1 MLWDSVSADA
11 TRESEPS
18 SVVGRLAALLVSLS
32 AERPRVVSIEGPD
45 AAGKTTLADALAVA
59 IETTKSRHALRVQA
73 DHFLHS
79 RRIRYQRGMASP
91 AGYVEDSYDHDA
103 LQALVLRPLRDGD
116 RWIERQIF
124 DRASDAPICESKEH
138 VPPDA
143 IVIVDGAFLLSRQ
156 LRPYW
161 TLSIV
166 LKVQEEEILRRA
178 QERDVGRLDGASG
191 VIERYRSRYLPGYTL
206 YTEREDPERHT
217 DVLID
222 NTELLS
228 PTVLR
233 WPPSTY
239 TGHHARASR
248 RDSA

>member
-1 MLWDSVSADA
+1 M
-11 TRESEPS
+11 
-18 SVVGRLAALLVSLS
+18 VGRLAALLVSLS

-45 AAGKTTLADALAVA
+45 AAGKTTLADALA
-59 IETTKSRHALRVQA
+59 IETAKSSHVVRVQA
-73 DHFLHS
+73 DHFLHP

-91 AGYVEDSYDHDA
+91 VGYVEDSYDHDA
-103 LQALVLRPLRDGD
+103 LEALVLRPLREGD
-116 RWIERQIF
+116 RWIKRRIF
-124 DRASDAPICESKEH
+124 DRASDAPIRASKEH

-143 IVIVDGAFLLSRQ
+143 IVIVDGAFLLSSQ

-178 QERDVGRLDGASG
+178 QERDVERLGGASG

-222 NTELLS
+222 NTNLQS

-233 WPPSTY
+233 WPPSTH
-239 TGHHARASR
+239 TAHHARASH